1 MPKVGSK
8 VRCEKCR
15 INHLLCFC
23 ELFPQINLAT
33 KVLVIM
39 HRAERMLPSNTA
51 RLATNSLINSEL
63 RIRGLENAPLDLSDL
78 DQDQTEHLVL
88 FPSDNSI
95 MLDETLIK
103 SIKKPI
109 TLIVPD
115 GSWNQAKNT
124 IRREEHLKKFQ
135 KVTLPKGEL
144 SQYHLRSE
152 PSDES
157 VSTFE
162 AIERALTIIHG
173 EKATVEL
180 KKIFTIMVER
190 TLWAK
195 SMLHENDCTYPIP
208 EKALF
213 NRYHPPQN

>member
-1 MPKVGSK
+1 MAKVGSK

-23 ELFPQINLAT
+23 ELFPQLNFST

-63 RIRGLENAPLDLSDL
+63 RIRGLENAPLDLTDL
-78 DQDQTEHLVL
+78 NSENNEHLVL

-95 MLDETLIK
+95 MLTPKFIS

-109 TLIVPD
+109 TLIIPD
-115 GSWNQAKNT
+115 GSWNQARNT
-124 IRREEHLKKFQ
+124 MRREAALQKLA

-144 SQYHLRSE
+144 SQYRLRAE
-152 PSDES
+152 PTDES

-162 AIERALTIIHG
+162 AIERALSIIHG
-173 EKATVEL
+173 DPATLEL

-195 SMLHENDCTYPIP
+195 SLLHENDCRFPIP

>member
-1 MPKVGSK
+1 
-8 VRCEKCR
+8 
-15 INHLLCFC
+15 
-23 ELFPQINLAT
+23 
-33 KVLVIM
+33 M

-63 RIRGLENAPLDLSDL
+63 RVRGLENAPLNLTDL
-78 DQDQTEHLVL
+78 DQEKSEHLVL
-88 FPSDNSI
+88 FPTETSI
-95 MLDETLIK
+95 MLDQKFLNT
-103 SIKKPI
+103 IKKPI

-115 GSWNQAKNT
+115 GSWNQARNT
-124 IRREEHLKKFQ
+124 MRREELLKTFQ
-135 KVTLPKGEL
+135 KVTLPKGAL
-144 SQYHLRSE
+144 SQYQLRAE
-152 PSDES
+152 PTDES

-162 AIERALTIIHG
+162 AIERALAIIHG
-173 EKATVEL
+173 ETTTVEL

-195 SMLHENDCTYPIP
+195 ALLHEKDCTYPIP